1 MLVIRFQR
9 TGRRNVPTFRLVVA
23 EKSRAAKGKVVEFL
37 GHYLPARDPHV
48 FAFEQAR
55 IEHWLKIGAQPS
67 DTAARLLAKA
77 GMKNLEKFIVR
88 YAKQKK
94 KGEEEA
100 AAEAPAAAAPKAA
113 TPPKEEEKKEEVK
126 EEKKDVPAE
135 GAKGGDSAK
144 EAA

>member
-23 EKSRAAKGKVVEFL
+23 EKSAAVKGKIVEYL
-37 GHYLPARDPHV
+37 GHYLPARNPHV
-48 FAFEQAR
+48 FEFEKDR
-55 IEHWLKIGAQPS
+55 LDHWIKMGACPS
-67 DTAARLLAKA
+67 NTAARLLTRA
-77 GMKNLEKFIVR
+77 GVKNLEKFIQR

-100 AAEAPAAAAPKAA
+100 PVEAPKAKA
-113 TPPKEEEKKEEVK
+113 EAKSEPKEEP
-126 EEKKDVPAE
+126 KD
-135 GAKGGDSAK
+135 DSQS

>member
-23 EKSRAAKGKVVEFL
+23 EKSNAVKGKVVEYL
-37 GHYLPARDPHV
+37 GHYLPARNPHV
-48 FAFEQAR
+48 FEFEKDR
-55 IEHWLKIGAQPS
+55 LDHWITMGAHPS
-67 DTAARLLAKA
+67 DTAARLLTRA
-77 GMKNLEKFIVR
+77 GVKNLEKFIVR

-100 AAEAPAAAAPKAA
+100 AVEAPKVEAKVEAPAKPDLPTEAP
-113 TPPKEEEKKEEVK
+113 
-126 EEKKDVPAE
+126 E
-135 GAKGGDSAK
+135 GAKVGDSPK

>member
-37 GHYLPARDPHV
+37 GHYLPARNPHV
-48 FAFEQAR
+48 FAFEQDR

-100 AAEAPAAAAPKAA
+100 AAEAPAAAAPKAETVKEA
-113 TPPKEEEKKEEVK
+113 PKEEVKKEEVK
-126 EEKKDVPAE
+126 KEEVQEKKE
-135 GAKGGDSAK
+135 SDSTK